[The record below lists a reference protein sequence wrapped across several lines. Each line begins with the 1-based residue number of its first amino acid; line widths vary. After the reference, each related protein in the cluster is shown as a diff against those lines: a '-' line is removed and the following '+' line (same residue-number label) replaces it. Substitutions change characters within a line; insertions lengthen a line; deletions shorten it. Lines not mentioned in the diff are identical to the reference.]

1 MPALIER
8 PLNQALYQQALA
20 EGIHP
25 LLARILAGRL
35 EAVQGPLGRLIEPSL
50 KYLDAPQKLKD
61 SDLACQRLL
70 QAIEQGEQIG
80 ILTDYDVDGITSH
93 VVIYRALTEYFGV
106 PAARLMS
113 LIGHRMQ
120 DGYGVSDGLVNRIL
134 DHSSRPDVIIT
145 ADCGSSDE
153 SRIARLKAAGID
165 VLVTDHHA
173 LPKEGPPAS
182 ALAVVNP
189 TRQDCHYPDPTLAG
203 CAVAWLLMSELR
215 NQLLQAG
222 RLAAETPK
230 LSGLLSF
237 VALGTVA
244 DCVSLG
250 GSAANRAFVTSG
262 LKQMN
267 ASTAPCWQAFRQL
280 LGERFKQ
287 FTASTL
293 GFQLGP
299 RINARSRMAD
309 PYAALHYLLAD
320 NLAVASQQLA
330 LLDEDNQDRRF
341 VESEMTRVA
350 LEAAQQQVD
359 KGFQSLVAYLEE
371 GHSGVQG
378 IVASRL
384 VEHYGRPAVVATPGR
399 DAGQLSASARSVPG
413 VHIRDALQRVD
424 DLYPGVLVRFG
435 GHQGAAGLTLW
446 SAQLSIFQ
454 QAFERAI
461 QLQLGDRQLEPSLY
475 TDGELP
481 SELLNLGTQQL
492 IKQLEPFGR
501 EFEPPLFE
509 GAFNVESL
517 RVIGADQTH
526 LMVEVAPLDGSSL
539 YKAVWFR
546 ALKEEGAP
554 LPIEVG
560 QQVCLAYQLEANEFR
575 NQTSL
580 QLHIRHA
587 QPLHS

>member
-1 MPALIER
+1 MPALIQR
-8 PLNQALYQQALA
+8 PINQGLYQQALA

-35 EAVQGPLGRLIEPSL
+35 DELQGSLSSLVEPSL
-50 KYLDAPQKLKD
+50 KHLVAPQLLKD

-70 QAIEQGEQIG
+70 TAIQGQERIG

-93 VVIYRALTEYFGV
+93 VVIYRAFTEYFGV
-106 PAARLMS
+106 PAGRLSS
-113 LIGHRMQ
+113 LIGHRMK
-120 DGYGVSDGLVNRIL
+120 DGYGVSDALVNRIL
-134 DHSSRPDVIIT
+134 DQKPWPDVIIT

-153 SRIARLKAAGID
+153 PRIARLKAAGID

-173 LPKEGPPAS
+173 LPKEGPPPS

-189 TRQDCHYPDPTLAG
+189 TRQDCGYPDPTLAG

-222 RLAAETPK
+222 MLSPETPK
-230 LSGLLSF
+230 LSDLLPF

-262 LKQMN
+262 LKLMN
-267 ASTAPCWQAFRQL
+267 ASTAPCWQAFRRLQ
-280 LGERFKQ
+280 GERFKS

-320 NLAVASQQLA
+320 NLAAASRQLE
-330 LLDEDNQDRRF
+330 LLDSDNQDRRF
-341 VESEMTRVA
+341 VESEMTRAA
-350 LEAAQQQVD
+350 LVSAQLQVD
-359 KGFQSLVAYLEE
+359 KDFQSLVAYVEE

-384 VEHYGRPAVVATPGR
+384 VEKYGRPAVVATPGR
-399 DAGQLSASARSVPG
+399 EAGQLSASARSVPG
-413 VHIRDALQRVD
+413 VHIRNALQRVD
-424 DLYPGVLVRFG
+424 DLHPGLLVRFG

-446 SAQLSIFQ
+446 ADKMPSFQ
-454 QAFERAI
+454 KAFEQAVL
-461 QLQLGDRQLEPSLY
+461 LQLEGRRLEPGIY

-481 SELLNLGTQQL
+481 SELLNLETQQL
-492 IKQLEPFGR
+492 LDNLEPFGR
-501 EFEPPLFE
+501 EFEAPLFE
-509 GAFNVESL
+509 GSFRVEGL

-526 LMVEVAPLDGSSL
+526 LLLEVAPLDISVL
-539 YKAVWFR
+539 YKAIWFR
-546 ALKEEGAP
+546 ALPEQGAP
-554 LPIEVG
+554 LPVEVG
-560 QQVCLAYQLEANEFR
+560 QQVRLAYKLEANHFR

-580 QLHIRHA
+580 QLHVSQA
-587 QPLHS
+587 QPERT